1 MDNKNLDGSNGAS
14 FTLVM
19 SRTLVPA
26 SLGCD
31 DDSFVSKLNI
41 HAESELQG
49 EKKS

>member
-31 DDSFVSKLNI
+31 DDSFVPIVSVPIKN
-41 HAESELQG
+41 
-49 EKKS
+49 